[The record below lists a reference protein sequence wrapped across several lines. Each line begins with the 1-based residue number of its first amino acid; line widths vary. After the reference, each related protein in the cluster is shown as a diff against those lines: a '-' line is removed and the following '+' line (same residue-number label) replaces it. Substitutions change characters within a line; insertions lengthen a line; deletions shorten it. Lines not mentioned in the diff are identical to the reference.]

1 MMTPQKLANEIMV
14 KWSPFQKMVTSAH
27 PWREGHSTNIRAY
40 EVFFK
45 IWDNYSL
52 HSLLLVELVLLILD
66 TIIMQYAC

>member
-14 KWSPFQKMVTSAH
+14 KWLPFQKMVTLAH
-27 PWREGHSTNIRAY
+27 PWREGHSINISAY

-52 HSLLLVELVLLILD
+52 HSLLPVDLVFLIHD
-66 TIIMQYAC
+66 TII